1 MSKAGINTGK
11 RRRFSP
17 EKRKSLILDHTAE
30 IVARDGV
37 AVLTM
42 ELIAK
47 EAGIS
52 KSLVYTYFDN
62 LTGLL
67 RALLKRELK
76 TQRELQFREAEAAE
90 SLADLVRGVTHQYLK
105 YIAERGLIIERLQSE
120 PTVSRGSDPTSFK
133 RGDAVEYV
141 AKIVASSF
149 DIPMDLARAASDIS
163 FGIPAA
169 AGAYLLHSDMSLEQ
183 IEEITVTM
191 ILGSLDAL
199 QANYSLRDFPK
210 KDTKGNTKILPRTAN
225 D

>member
-1 MSKAGINTGK
+1 MSTIATTATK
-11 RRRFSP
+11 RRRYSP

-62 LTGLL
+62 LTELL
-67 RALLKRELK
+67 RALLRRELAA
-76 TQRELQFREAEAAE
+76 QRELQFQEAEAAE
-90 SLADLVRGVTHQYLK
+90 TFEQLVRGVTHQYLK
-105 YIAERGLIIERLQSE
+105 YIADRGLIIERLQSE
-120 PTVSRGSDPTSFK
+120 PTVSRGSDPTAFK

-141 AKIVASSF
+141 AEIVVKSF
-149 DIPMDLARAASDIS
+149 GLPPDLARAATDIS

-169 AGAYLLHSDMSLEQ
+169 AGAYLLHSEASLEEV
-183 IEEITVTM
+183 EEITVTM

-199 QANYSLRDFPK
+199 QK
-210 KDTKGNTKILPRTAN
+210 KFDARAKGTVKT